1 MSMSNDKRNN
11 NANQREANCS
21 IVGFRGKEANCHISK
36 QLVTDGCVN
45 QIHPIYDLYAASQ
58 DGKIIHIIKQL
69 PTNGSKQHTGY
80 LQCTVRKYG
89 DKNHKT
95 YFVHRFVWEC
105 FYGMIPDEKVIDHV
119 NDNKVDNRLCNF
131 QIMTQQANCKK
142 SAKNRDYSFA
152 ANNNKNRRCVKAI
165 NQTTQ

>member
-1 MSMSNDKRNN
+1 MSMSNDNRNN

-36 QLVTDGCVN
+36 QLVIDGCVN
-45 QIHPIYDLYAASQ
+45 QIHPIYDLYVASQ

-69 PTNGSKQHTGY
+69 PPNGSKQRTGY
-80 LQCTVRKYG
+80 LQCTGRKYG

-105 FYGMIPDEKVIDHV
+105 FYGMIPDEKVID
-119 NDNKVDNRLCNF
+119 L
-131 QIMTQQANCKK
+131 
-142 SAKNRDYSFA
+142 
-152 ANNNKNRRCVKAI
+152 
-165 NQTTQ
+165 

>member
-1 MSMSNDKRNN
+1 MELRYFSKTRFGLGIWVLKIGSDKSFKAMPLYSSMSMSNDNRNN

-36 QLVTDGCVN
+36 QLVIDGCVN
-45 QIHPIYDLYAASQ
+45 QIYPIYDLYVASQ

-69 PTNGSKQHTGY
+69 PPNGSKQRTGY
-80 LQCTVRKYG
+80 WQCTVRKYG

-105 FYGMIPDEKVIDHV
+105 FYGMIPDEKVID
-119 NDNKVDNRLCNF
+119 L
-131 QIMTQQANCKK
+131 
-142 SAKNRDYSFA
+142 
-152 ANNNKNRRCVKAI
+152 
-165 NQTTQ
+165 